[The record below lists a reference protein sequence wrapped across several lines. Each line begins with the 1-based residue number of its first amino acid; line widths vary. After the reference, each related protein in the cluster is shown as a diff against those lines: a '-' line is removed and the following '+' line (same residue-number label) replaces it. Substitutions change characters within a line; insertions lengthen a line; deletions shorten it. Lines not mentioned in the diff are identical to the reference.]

1 MGCTFCQIVA
11 GEKPGD
17 MLFQDDSITAFRDF
31 RPQAPT
37 HILIIPNQHFSRIE
51 ELLSTEEL
59 LLVAMIRKARDLAKS
74 EGIAERGYRL
84 VINNGPGAGQAIDHL
99 HLHLLGGRPMSEEDM
114 ALRWKGQVS

>member
-17 MLFQDDSITAFRDF
+17 VLFQDDSITAFRDF

-37 HILIIPNQHFSRIE
+37 HILIVPNQHFSRME
-51 ELLSTEEL
+51 ELLSTDETL
-59 LLVAMIRKARDLAKS
+59 FVAMFRKARDLAKS

-84 VINNGPGAGQAIDHL
+84 VINNGPGAGQAVDHL
-99 HLHLLGGRPMSEEDM
+99 HLHLLGGRPMTEEDM
-114 ALRWKGQVS
+114 ALRWKD

>member
-1 MGCTFCQIVA
+1 MGCAFCQIVA

-17 MLFQDDSITAFRDF
+17 VLFQDDSITAFRDF

-51 ELLSTEEL
+51 ELLSTDEML
-59 LLVAMIRKARDLAKS
+59 FVAMFRKARDLAKS

-84 VINNGPGAGQAIDHL
+84 VINNGPGAGQGIDHL

-114 ALRWKGQVS
+114 ALRWKGPVS